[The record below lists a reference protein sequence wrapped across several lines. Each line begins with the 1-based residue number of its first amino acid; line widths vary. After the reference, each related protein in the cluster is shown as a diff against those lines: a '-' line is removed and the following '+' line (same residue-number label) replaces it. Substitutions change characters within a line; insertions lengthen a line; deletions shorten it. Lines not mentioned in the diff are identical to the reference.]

1 MPPSPSLTQHTTTTT
16 KVYTTFSFPL
26 PIHAAYSDN
35 IALIF
40 IQEDEKIAGKVPLA
54 QFSGGHR
61 MALFSSPSGGGG
73 EGGGGKRGVSLF
85 SPRAQVL
92 TSVEEYAIDLTGDEP
107 VEICTSTKVK
117 VPCKPVKCSAEIF
130 QYCKDPNGDGNNN
143 SSSINV
149 EGLVAFGLLQSNTA
163 VHAAIVPLNKLES
176 RRPLRGESS
185 METLVLKVRNNNN
198 NNSDNNNDNGK
209 VGNGSRGVSVPT
221 SFSQGA
227 FTLSF
232 VDEAQ
237 QQSAEPYSA
246 SPSDTLISYKIA
258 LDPPKNSNHKEKHR
272 TKPIAIK
279 IEAEAEAAA
288 GPSSAGPCFLHHH
301 QQQQHQDDQQAR
313 ERDGPSPP
321 PPPPPSSTATNTNTN
336 TKPPPPKYQF
346 HYCEYGGKFRVVDWK
361 PEWTCPYDC
370 CGMQCRDFTSL
381 KHHLLAM
388 HPYQEYWFDYYDAGH
403 HRRQR
408 QRQAH
413 TNRGPPGSQ
422 QKQQQS
428 QQQQLELQSQGEL
441 QNQKQKQEENK
452 GQTRIYSRCRLA
464 WFKKDGGDFYPLR
477 IPANDDR
484 DGTLLYPLLSH
495 TEREMPFIYHC
506 PKKQRK
512 LRFTQNAKYPVDT
525 WEWGLESL
533 AEKQRQE
540 EDDAE
545 AEAEEEVVE
554 VGGVGG
560 GGGRGLKG
568 KSKNDLDIGKRNRGQ
583 GAVIGASG
591 GGKNNSREKSKKRKL
606 QQQQLAANDSKQ
618 TQSPS
623 KKSRD
628 GPNSRPAGR
637 RGIALLNRDG
647 RPKFYHSQT
656 CVMMMA
662 DEILNSRE
670 DSDQEEDVEEWKRDC
685 IERLREVVGLC
696 PEERRFMYEWN
707 MFVRERPVHADAD
720 MAETCVAFAQ
730 VYKGQLAV
738 TSGRGNSVTSG
749 NDAFRRCFI
758 GHLLNLWSFRL
769 ISYDHM
775 NKILKVASG
784 GGGGGGE
791 EEEADRDM

>member
-1 MPPSPSLTQHTTTTT
+1 MPPSSSLTQPTTTT

-26 PIHAAYSDN
+26 PTHAAYSDN
-35 IALIF
+35 IALVF

-73 EGGGGKRGVSLF
+73 GGGGGNRVVSPF
-85 SPRAQVL
+85 NPRAQVL

-117 VPCKPVKCSAEIF
+117 VPCKPVKCSAEVF
-130 QYCKDPNGDGNNN
+130 QYCKASDGGGNSSNNN
-143 SSSINV
+143 NRSSCSSNV

-163 VHAAIVPLNKLES
+163 VHTAIVPLNKLES
-176 RRPLRGESS
+176 QRPLLGDSS
-185 METLVLKVRNNNN
+185 METLVLKVNN
-198 NNSDNNNDNGK
+198 GRL
-209 VGNGSRGVSVPT
+209 GNGRRGASVPT

-246 SPSDTLISYKIA
+246 SSSDILISYIIA
-258 LDPPKNSNHKEKHR
+258 LDPPKNSNHKEKHT
-272 TKPIAIK
+272 TKHVAIK
-279 IEAEAEAAA
+279 IEPGAEREAAAAA
-288 GPSSAGPCFLHHH
+288 GPSTAGPCFHHH
-301 QQQQHQDDQQAR
+301 RHHQQHQDDQQAR
-313 ERDGPSPP
+313 ERDGTSPP
-321 PPPPPSSTATNTNTN
+321 PPPPLPSSTATTTTTTT

-346 HYCEYGGKFRVVDWK
+346 HYCEYGGKFRVVDWI

-381 KHHLLAM
+381 QHHLLAM
-388 HPYQEYWFDYYDAGH
+388 HPYQEYWFDYYDAGYH
-403 HRRQR
+403 QRQR
-408 QRQAH
+408 QRQALV
-413 TNRGPPGSQ
+413 NRGPPGSQ

-428 QQQQLELQSQGEL
+428 QQQPQSQQLELQPQGDD
-441 QNQKQKQEENK
+441 QKQKQEEDK
-452 GQTRIYSRCRLA
+452 GQTRIYSRCRLV
-464 WFKKDGGDFYPLR
+464 WFKKDGGEFYPLS
-477 IPANDDR
+477 ISANDDE
-484 DGTLLYPLLSH
+484 DGTVLGPLLSH

-512 LRFTQNAKYPVDT
+512 LRFKRNAKYPVDT
-525 WEWGLESL
+525 WERGLESL
-533 AEKQRQE
+533 AEKQRQDE
-540 EDDAE
+540 EEEE
-545 AEAEEEVVE
+545 AGAGEEVVE
-554 VGGVGG
+554 VGGAGG
-560 GGGRGLKG
+560 GGGQGLKG
-568 KSKNDLDIGKRNRGQ
+568 KDKNDQDTGNGNRGQ
-583 GAVIGASG
+583 GAVVGASG
-591 GGKNNSREKSKKRKL
+591 GGKNNNRENSKKRKL
-606 QQQQLAANDSKQ
+606 QQEQLAANDNKQ
-618 TQSPS
+618 KQPPS
-623 KKSRD
+623 KKSRG
-628 GPNSRPAGR
+628 GPHSRPAGR

-730 VYKGQLAV
+730 IYKRQLDV
-738 TSGRGNSVTSG
+738 TSVGGNSVRSG

-769 ISYDHM
+769 ISYEDM

-784 GGGGGGE
+784 GGSE
-791 EEEADRDM
+791 EVGK